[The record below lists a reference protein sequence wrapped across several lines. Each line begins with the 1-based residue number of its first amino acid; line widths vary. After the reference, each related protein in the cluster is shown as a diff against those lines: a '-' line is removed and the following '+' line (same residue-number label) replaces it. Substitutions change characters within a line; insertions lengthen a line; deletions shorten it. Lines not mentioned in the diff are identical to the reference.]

1 MNAPS
6 PLSVKARMLPVQ
18 RLIIEDT
25 DLQQINGRLQ
35 ATLAQAPAL
44 FRQAPV
50 ALDIGLLATRLD
62 EAWLGDL
69 LALAREQH
77 LVVFALAGPKAELAP
92 WCEQFN
98 LAWLDDKD
106 RGQPNKS
113 QKQPRLD
120 TQVVTQPVRSGQ
132 QIYARGANLLVMS
145 QVSAGAE
152 IIADGSIH
160 VFGALRG
167 RAMAGVQ
174 GLDTAE
180 IVCQQMDADLVAIAG
195 TYRVRDDMPEQ
206 SARAARVYLN
216 DDQLVID
223 HYS

>member
-1 MNAPS
+1 MSATS

-25 DLQQINGRLQ
+25 NMEQLSARLST
-35 ATLAQAPAL
+35 TLAQAPAL

-50 ALDIGLLATRLD
+50 VLDIGKVTHALN
-62 EAWLGDL
+62 EAWLAEV
-69 LALAREQH
+69 LALAKAHQ
-77 LVVFALAGPKAELAP
+77 LIVFALAGPKAELAS
-92 WCEQFN
+92 WCEQFH

-106 RGQPNKS
+106 RGSSNKT
-113 QKQPRLD
+113 QKAPRLD
-120 TQVVTQPVRSGQ
+120 TQVITQPVRSGQ
-132 QIYARGANLLVMS
+132 QIYARGANLLVMN
-145 QVSAGAE
+145 QVSSGAE

-174 GLDTAE
+174 GLDSAE

-206 SARAARVYLN
+206 SARAARIYLN
-216 DDQLVID
+216 DDQLMID